1 LTHIID
7 RTEKG
12 KKKEERKRPV
22 KDDDDVNEAST

>member
-12 KKKEERKRPV
+12 KKKKERKRPV
-22 KDDDDVNEAST
+22 EDDDDVNEAST